1 MQVER
6 KKIQLVIFAVALFTL
21 SVLAGAAPQSNVRP
35 AASANRLVSVMH
47 LPGMGSACDAD
58 AVTGPN
64 GLKAADQWALQ
75 QLELPSWA
83 PKKQM
88 AALPPQPQQ
97 ARPAAAP
104 PPPTTNKVLM
114 PERTIRDLD
123 PTYSAVGLDLA
134 NDEVILQDNNL
145 WSTRVFRRTDNTPP
159 GVDLTEEKRVI
170 QGDKTQIQFNNGLYI
185 DPKNGDIYSVESDVG
200 DKMVVFSHGADG
212 NVPPKRKLHTIHR
225 VYNLAVDESRQ
236 ELYATIEFPSEVD
249 VYPKT
254 ASGEDLPIRRLIGPH
269 TGLNSLHG
277 IAIDEKNQLLFV
289 NTWGYDSDFKVQGT
303 GRYEDPAIKVFPLNA
318 SGDTPP
324 LRVIQGD
331 KTQLNWPAA
340 MKLNPEN
347 GDLYVAN
354 DIGQSILVFSTA
366 ATVSGNVAPAR
377 VIKGSKT
384 KLSYPT
390 GIALD
395 IVHQELW
402 ASNMGSSSAT
412 AYPLMANGDVTPIRE
427 IRSAPEGK
435 RSLNFGRTTAVAYD
449 STRQQILVPN

>member
-1 MQVER
+1 
-6 KKIQLVIFAVALFTL
+6 
-21 SVLAGAAPQSNVRP
+21 
-35 AASANRLVSVMH
+35 
-47 LPGMGSACDAD
+47 
-58 AVTGPN
+58 
-64 GLKAADQWALQ
+64 
-75 QLELPSWA
+75 
-83 PKKQM
+83 M
-88 AALPPQPQQ
+88 AALAPQRQQ
-97 ARPAAAP
+97 SRPAAAP
-104 PPPTTNKVLM
+104 AAPTTNKVLM

-123 PTYSAVGLDLA
+123 PTYSAIGLDLT
-134 NDEVILQDNNL
+134 NDEIILQDNNL

-159 GVDLTEEKRVI
+159 GVDLTEEKRVL

-200 DKMVVFSHGADG
+200 DKMVVFAHGADG

-225 VYNLAVDESRQ
+225 VYNLAVDENRQ

-249 VYPKT
+249 VYAKD

-277 IAIDEKNQLLFV
+277 IAIDEKNQLLYV
-289 NTWGYDSDFKVQGT
+289 NTWGYESDFKMQGT

-354 DIGQSILVFSTA
+354 DIGQSILVFSNVATA
-366 ATVSGNVAPAR
+366 SGNIAPAR
-377 VIKGSKT
+377 TIEGPKT
-384 KLSYPT
+384 KLSYPK
-390 GIALD
+390 GVALD
-395 IVHQELW
+395 LTHREVW

-412 AYPLMANGDVTPIRE
+412 AYPLMANGDVAPIRQ

-449 STRQQILVPN
+449 STREQILVPN

>member
-1 MQVER
+1 MQVR
-6 KKIQLVIFAVALFTL
+6 TQKIQLAVFAVALITL
-21 SVLAGAAPQSNVRP
+21 SIITGAAPQSTRHVAGTSRI
-35 AASANRLVSVMH
+35 VSVVH
-47 LPGMGSACDAD
+47 LPEGTTCDPD
-58 AVTGPN
+58 SINGPN
-64 GLKAADQWALQ
+64 GLKAADEWALQ
-75 QLELPSWA
+75 QLEPPSRA
-83 PKKQM
+83 PKNLM
-88 AALPPQPQQ
+88 ATLAPQPQQ
-97 ARPAAAP
+97 SRPTAAP
-104 PPPTTNKVLM
+104 PAATTNKALV

-123 PTYSAVGLDLA
+123 PTYSAIGLDLM
-134 NDEVILQDNNL
+134 NDEIILQDNNL
-145 WSTRVFRRTDNTPP
+145 WSTRVFRRTDNTPA
-159 GVDLTEEKRVI
+159 GVDLTEEKRVL

-236 ELYATIEFPSEVD
+236 ELYATIEFPSEID
-249 VYPKT
+249 VYAKN
-254 ASGEDLPIRRLIGPH
+254 AAGEDLPIRRLIGPK

-277 IAIDEKNQLLFV
+277 IAIDEKNQLMYV
-289 NTWGYDSDFKVQGT
+289 NTWGYESDFKVQGT
-303 GRYEDPAIKVFPLNA
+303 GRYEDPAIKVFALNA

-354 DIGQSILVFSTA
+354 DIGQSILVFSNA
-366 ATVSGNVAPAR
+366 ATASGNVAPAR
-377 VIKGSKT
+377 VIAGAKT

-390 GIALD
+390 GVALD
-395 IVHQELW
+395 LVHQEVW

-412 AYPLMANGDVTPIRE
+412 AYPLMANGDVAPIRQ

-449 STRQQILVPN
+449 STREQILVPN